1 MCESQGVSPKTR
13 RRIAA
18 GIARYWTPVQFEA
31 AGHTYDAADTKHPQ
45 HGDPISYYQIRPIK

>member
-1 MCESQGVSPKTR
+1 MSPKTR